1 MPKKYVPPPPAK
13 RAWNVRV
20 EVEPWPEGGYIA
32 SAPDLHG
39 CWVVGETVP
48 EVVHDIY
55 EVIEMAIESRLEHE
69 EALPDDLC
77 EIEPE
82 LEQKL
87 TLRVPVG
94 V

>member
-1 MPKKYVPPPPAK
+1 MPKKYVAPLPAK

-20 EVEPWPEGGYIA
+20 EIEPWPDGGYIA
-32 SAPDLHG
+32 SAPDLQG

-69 EALPDDLC
+69 EPLPEDLC
-77 EIEPE
+77 EIAPE
-82 LEQKL
+82 LNHKF

-94 V
+94 I